1 MKEVSPLSFKNH
13 INNISPIPELVWSEL
28 KNILLFR
35 KLNKDE
41 FIVKENQKYTKEI
54 FVNQGIVRGFYDS
67 KSGDESNVTFYQD
80 NEIICPW
87 FARIRNG
94 LSIINLQ
101 VLTPAVIIEMEQEAF
116 KTLRHK
122 FGELLYYG
130 SLVVEKELELKTQ
143 REFFLLIKS
152 AEERYLQFRRIY
164 PLLENKIQHYH
175 IASYLGITPVSLS
188 RLRKSLVKR

>member
-13 INNISPIPELVWSEL
+13 INNISPIPELIWSEL

-87 FARIRNG
+87 FARTRNG

-101 VLTPAVIIEMEQEAF
+101 VLTPAVIIEMEKEDF